1 MKIVSKIDELDDII
15 QKNDFVFLYFSGENC
30 AVCKALKPKI
40 EALFTLEFPF
50 MQLIEIPTDKA
61 LEITAQL
68 GVFSLPTML
77 LFVEQ
82 KEFLRKGR
90 NVSLALLRDEVK
102 RVYTLFFQK
111 E

>member
-1 MKIVSKIDELDDII
+1 MQISNNYQEIEEII

-30 AVCKALKPKI
+30 SVCKVLKPKI
-40 EALFTLEFPF
+40 KELFSQKFP
-50 MQLIEIPTDKA
+50 QIKLIEIQTDNA
-61 LEITAQL
+61 LETTAHF

-77 LFVEQ
+77 LFIEQ

-90 NVSLALLRDEVK
+90 NVSLALLVEEVK
-102 RVYTLFFQK
+102 RIYTLFFEK

>member
-1 MKIVSKIDELDDII
+1 MQTENNIQEIEKII

-30 AVCKALKPKI
+30 SVCKALKPKI
-40 EALFTLEFPF
+40 DELFQKEFPKIELVEIQTDEALET
-50 MQLIEIPTDKA
+50 
-61 LEITAQL
+61 TAHF

-90 NVSLALLRDEVK
+90 NISLAMLVEEVK
-102 RVYTLFFQK
+102 RIYTLFFK
-111 E
+111 

>member
-1 MKIVSKIDELDDII
+1 MKVVMDNLEINRII
-15 QKNDFVFLYFSGENC
+15 GENDFVFLYFSGENC

-40 EALFTLEFPF
+40 EELFTSLFSQI
-50 MQLIEIPTDKA
+50 QLIEIPTDKA
-61 LEITAQL
+61 LETTAQF

-90 NVSLALLRDEVK
+90 NVSLALLRNEVK

>member
-1 MKIVSKIDELDDII
+1 MQTVNNFEEVNTLL
-15 QKNDFVFLYFSGENC
+15 QNNDLMFLYFSGENC

-40 EALFTLEFPF
+40 EELFQVQFPKVKCV
-50 MQLIEIPTDKA
+50 EIPTDEA
-61 LEITAQL
+61 LDVTSKF

-77 LFVEQ
+77 FFVEQ

-90 NVSLALLRDEVK
+90 NVSVELLKDEIQ
-102 RVYTLFFQK
+102 RIYSLFLNK

>member
-1 MKIVSKIDELDDII
+1 MQILNNYQDIEAVI

-30 AVCKALKPKI
+30 SVCKALKPKI
-40 EALFTLEFPF
+40 QELFKEKFPKI
-50 MQLIEIPTDKA
+50 QLVEIPTDEA
-61 LEITAQL
+61 LETTAHF

-77 LFVEQ
+77 LFIEQ

-90 NVSLALLRDEVK
+90 NVSLALLVEEVK
-102 RVYTLFFQK
+102 RIYTLFFEK